1 MTSKSLAWLAVAA
14 LLLLQILWHAV
25 LVPPRE
31 VSGWT
36 YAGFFCVPMLPA
48 LWLLARGSR
57 SAALV
62 AAIAALL
69 YFCHGVMEA
78 MSDGNSRNLALAEIA
93 LSVIIIVAASWQGM
107 RARFRKKAIRA
118 E

>member
-1 MTSKSLAWLAVAA
+1 MTSRTLAWLAAIA

-25 LVPPRE
+25 LAPPRE
-31 VSGWT
+31 VSGWV
-36 YAGFFCVPMLPA
+36 YAAFFCLPMLPA

-57 SAALV
+57 AAALV

-78 MSDGNSRNLALAEIA
+78 MSAPSQRTLALPEIV
-93 LSVIIIVAASWQGM
+93 LSVIIIVAASWNGM
-107 RARFRKKAIRA
+107 RGRFRGKTIPA